1 MDLGLKGKVAIITG
15 GSEGIGKAA
24 AKSLAAEGAN
34 VIIFARR
41 QERLDNAS
49 KEILDAT
56 GANITTVS
64 GDVTKPKDIEGAV
77 QKAIDL
83 FGKID
88 ILVNNAGTASS
99 NPFDEVDDAEWAADL
114 DLKLFGAIRFSRQVI
129 PHMKKQGGGRV
140 INIGSIAAQRAR
152 HNSVPY
158 TTSKHAVWGLTQ
170 SSALE
175 GRDFG
180 IAVSSIH
187 PGNVAVERRSDGRS
201 STGRDE
207 GPEPLI
213 QPEEIGKTALLMAT
227 LPENSNM
234 LEAIILPLK
243 QDYLGRG

>member
-1 MDLGLKGKVAIITG
+1 MDKLKDKVAIVTG
-15 GSEGIGKAA
+15 GATGIGKAITKKFLSEGCNVVIA
-24 AKSLAAEGAN
+24 ARDLS
-34 VIIFARR
+34 
-41 QERLDNAS
+41 RLEKVV
-49 KEILDAT
+49 KELSTNKADILSIKTD
-56 GANITTVS
+56 ITKESEV
-64 GDVTKPKDIEGAV
+64 E
-77 QKAIDL
+77 DL
-83 FGKID
+83 FSLVIDKYGRLD
-88 ILVNNAGTASS
+88 ILVNNSGA
-99 NPFDEVDDAEWAADL
+99 FDGGVLEDITFEQWNRVMSVNVTGMFL
-114 DLKLFGAIRFSRQVI
+114 CTRQAFPI
-129 PHMKKQGGGRV
+129 MKNQGECKI

-170 SSALE
+170 ASALE

-213 QPEEIGKTALLMAT
+213 NPEEIGETALLMAS
-227 LPENSNM
+227 LPKNSNM
-234 LEAIILPLK
+234 LEAIILPLS

>member
-1 MDLGLKGKVAIITG
+1 MGKLEGKIAIVTG
-15 GSEGIGKAA
+15 GGTGIGKGITKEFLSAGCTVVIAA
-24 AKSLAAEGAN
+24 RDISRLEN
-34 VIIFARR
+34 VR
-41 QERLDNAS
+41 
-49 KEILDAT
+49 KEFDFYGTKILSVKTD
-56 GANITTVS
+56 ITKES
-64 GDVTKPKDIEGAV
+64 DVIN
-77 QKAIDL
+77 L
-83 FGKID
+83 FSFVINKFGRVD
-88 ILVNNAGTASS
+88 ILVNNSGA
-99 NPFDEVDDAEWAADL
+99 FDGGVLEDITFEEWDRVISVNVTGMFL
-114 DLKLFGAIRFSRQVI
+114 CTRQAFRI
-129 PHMKKQGGGRV
+129 MKKQGGGRV
-140 INIGSIAAQRAR
+140 INIGSIAAQRER

>member
-1 MDLGLKGKVAIITG
+1 MDKLKNKVAIVTG
-15 GSEGIGKAA
+15 GATGIGKAITKNFLSEGCNVVIA
-24 AKSLAAEGAN
+24 ARDLS
-34 VIIFARR
+34 
-41 QERLDNAS
+41 RLEKVV
-49 KEILDAT
+49 KELSTNKADILSIKTD
-56 GANITTVS
+56 ITKESEV
-64 GDVTKPKDIEGAV
+64 E
-77 QKAIDL
+77 DL
-83 FGKID
+83 FSLVIDKYGRLD
-88 ILVNNAGTASS
+88 ILVNNSGA
-99 NPFDEVDDAEWAADL
+99 FDGGVLEDITFEQWNRVMSVNVTGMFL
-114 DLKLFGAIRFSRQVI
+114 CTRQAFPI
-129 PHMKKQGGGRV
+129 MKNQGEGKI

-170 SSALE
+170 ASALE

-213 QPEEIGKTALLMAT
+213 NPEEIGETALLMAS
-227 LPENSNM
+227 LPKNSNM
-234 LEAIILPLK
+234 LEAIILPLS

>member
-1 MDLGLKGKVAIITG
+1 MDKLKDKVAIVTG
-15 GSEGIGKAA
+15 GATGIGKAIPKKFLSEGCNVVIA
-24 AKSLAAEGAN
+24 ARDLS
-34 VIIFARR
+34 
-41 QERLDNAS
+41 RLEKVV
-49 KEILDAT
+49 KELSTNKADILSIKTD
-56 GANITTVS
+56 ITKESEV
-64 GDVTKPKDIEGAV
+64 E
-77 QKAIDL
+77 DL
-83 FGKID
+83 FSLVIDKYGRLD
-88 ILVNNAGTASS
+88 ILVNNSGA
-99 NPFDEVDDAEWAADL
+99 FDGGVLEDITFEQWNRVMSVNVTGMFL
-114 DLKLFGAIRFSRQVI
+114 CTRQAFPI
-129 PHMKKQGGGRV
+129 MKNQGEGKI

-170 SSALE
+170 ASALE

-213 QPEEIGKTALLMAT
+213 NPEEIGETALLMAS
-227 LPENSNM
+227 LPKNSNM
-234 LEAIILPLK
+234 LEAIILPLS

>member
-1 MDLGLKGKVAIITG
+1 MDKLKDKVAIVTG
-15 GSEGIGKAA
+15 GATGIGKAITKKFLSEGCNVVIA
-24 AKSLAAEGAN
+24 ARDLSRLEKVVKELSTNKADILSIKTDITKESEVEDLFSL
-34 VIIFARR
+34 VIDKYG
-41 QERLDNAS
+41 RLDN
-49 KEILDAT
+49 
-56 GANITTVS
+56 
-64 GDVTKPKDIEGAV
+64 
-77 QKAIDL
+77 
-83 FGKID
+83 
-88 ILVNNAGTASS
+88 LVNNSGA
-99 NPFDEVDDAEWAADL
+99 FDGGVLEDITFEQWNRVMSVNVTGMFL
-114 DLKLFGAIRFSRQVI
+114 CTRQAFPI
-129 PHMKKQGGGRV
+129 MKNQGEGKI

-170 SSALE
+170 ASALE

-213 QPEEIGKTALLMAT
+213 NPEEIGETALLMAS
-227 LPENSNM
+227 LPKNSNM
-234 LEAIILPLK
+234 LEAIILPLS

>member
-1 MDLGLKGKVAIITG
+1 MDKLKDKVAIVTG
-15 GSEGIGKAA
+15 GATGIGKAITKNFLSEGCNVVIA
-24 AKSLAAEGAN
+24 ARDLS
-34 VIIFARR
+34 
-41 QERLDNAS
+41 RLEKVV
-49 KEILDAT
+49 KELSTNKADILSIKTD
-56 GANITTVS
+56 ITKESEV
-64 GDVTKPKDIEGAV
+64 E
-77 QKAIDL
+77 DL
-83 FGKID
+83 FSLVIDKYGRLD
-88 ILVNNAGTASS
+88 ILVNNSGA
-99 NPFDEVDDAEWAADL
+99 FD
-114 DLKLFGAIRFSRQVI
+114 
-129 PHMKKQGGGRV
+129 GGVLEGKI

-170 SSALE
+170 ASALE

-213 QPEEIGKTALLMAT
+213 NPEEIGETALLMAS
-227 LPENSNM
+227 LPKNSNM
-234 LEAIILPLK
+234 LEAIILPLS